1 MPRKARISITNGTRN
16 QEKGKGMDTLND
28 IALECGTDKSSVVHD
43 YCRKYEKYLP
53 FPRSMPMNILE
64 IGVAVGASL
73 RMWERWFFNSSI
85 TGMDINFTCKRFES
99 PRITVEIGSQADEK
113 FLYHVNMLNG
123 PFDLIVDDGSHQNAH
138 QILTFQT
145 LFPLLKDGG
154 IYVVEDTC
162 TSYWAQFGGGLKK
175 EGTCTEYFKGLID
188 EVNFFGELVS
198 NATDGTTERHAR
210 RDDILLAQFDKKA
223 EKYIG
228 TSIESITF
236 LNSIIIIKKR

>member
-1 MPRKARISITNGTRN
+1 
-16 QEKGKGMDTLND
+16 MDTLNE
-28 IALECGTDKSSVVHD
+28 IALECGTDKGSDIHD

-53 FPRSMPMNILE
+53 FSRSIPLNILE
-64 IGVAVGASL
+64 IGVASGASL
-73 RMWERWFFNSSI
+73 NMWVRWFYNACI
-85 TGMDINFTCKRFES
+85 TGIDINPACKRFES
-99 PRITVEIGSQADEK
+99 LRITVEIGSQTNEK
-113 FLYHVNMLNG
+113 FLHDVNTRNG
-123 PFDLIVDDGSHQNAH
+123 AFDLIIDDGSHQNAH

-154 IYVVEDTC
+154 IYVVEDSC

-175 EGTCTEYFKGLID
+175 EGTCMEYFKGLID
-188 EVNFFGELVS
+188 EVNFFGEFV
-198 NATDGTTERHAR
+198 ADGNLGFVGHAR